1 MKKRLALVLAVALL
15 AMALMACGKEEEV
28 VAEPTPTPAPTEEV
42 KEEVVPAVT
51 LGEYKGLEV
60 SYTEPFVAEEDVEY
74 YAVRTFERYVT
85 EKVGIKDRAVEEGD
99 KVYLSYEGKI
109 DGVAFD
115 GGTSAGYML
124 EIGSGTFIPGFEDQL
139 IGAMPGE
146 TVEVE
151 VPFPDNYSAEDLAGK
166 DAVFTCKIF
175 YIVPEMS
182 DEAIALLDWDY
193 KTVDELKD
201 SIRNDMLAQ
210 MKANADAEIES
221 NLVQLVMNNA
231 TFGEIPQELIDRY
244 KVNAETTI
252 NSAAAQYGVD
262 ADTFANYNF
271 GADAN
276 TAINELGLDYA
287 KQDLLFHA
295 IAEKEGLI
303 LDDAALDVR
312 IAKYAKENGFEK
324 AEDIITDD
332 KTKEQYRDLFLFDD
346 VITYLTSNNKAVPA
360 K

>member
-60 SYTEPFVAEEDVEY
+60 NYTEPFVAEEDVEA
-74 YAVRTFERYVT
+74 YALQEFTKYIT
-85 EKVGIKDRAVEEGD
+85 EEVGIKDRAVEEGD

-139 IGAMPGE
+139 IGAMPGD
-146 TVEVE
+146 TVDV
-151 VPFPDNYSAEDLAGK
+151 VVTFPENYSATDLAGK
-166 DAVFTCKIF
+166 EAVFTCEVF
-175 YIVPEMS
+175 YIVPEMN
-182 DEAIALLDWDY
+182 DEVVALLDWDY

-210 MKANADAEIES
+210 MQTNVDAEIE
-221 NLVQLVMNNA
+221 NNIVEAVINNA
-231 TFGEIPQELIDRY
+231 TFGEIPEDLIDRY
-244 KVNAETTI
+244 KLTVDKQLEAYTAYGYDKDTVAQMLYGTD
-252 NSAAAQYGVD
+252 AATMID
-262 ADTFANYNF
+262 
-271 GADAN
+271 
-276 TAINELGLDYA
+276 ELSLMYA
-287 KQDLLFHA
+287 KQDLVFHA
-295 IAEKEGLI
+295 VAEKEGLK

-312 IAKYAKENGFEK
+312 LAKYAKENGFEK
-324 AEDIITDD
+324 AEDIITEDM
-332 KTKEQYRDLFLFDD
+332 TKEQYRDFFLFDD

>member
-1 MKKRLALVLAVALL
+1 MKKRLALVLALALS

-60 SYTEPFVAEEDVEY
+60 NYTEPFVAEEDVEA
-74 YAVRTFERYVT
+74 YALQEFTKYIT
-85 EKVGIKDRAVEEGD
+85 EEVGIKDRAVEEGD

-146 TVEVE
+146 TVDV
-151 VPFPDNYSAEDLAGK
+151 VVTFPENYSATDLAGK
-166 DAVFTCKIF
+166 EAVFTCEVF

-182 DEAIALLDWDY
+182 DEVVALLDWDY

-210 MKANADAEIES
+210 MQTNVDAEIE
-221 NLVQLVMNNA
+221 NNIVEAVINNA
-231 TFGEIPQELIDRY
+231 TFGEIPEDLIDRY
-244 KVNAETTI
+244 KLTVDKQLEAYTAYGYDKDTVAQMLYGTD
-252 NSAAAQYGVD
+252 AATMID
-262 ADTFANYNF
+262 
-271 GADAN
+271 
-276 TAINELGLDYA
+276 ELSLMYA
-287 KQDLLFHA
+287 KQDLVFHA
-295 IAEKEGLI
+295 VADKEGLK

-312 IAKYAKENGFEK
+312 LAKYAKENGFES
-324 AEDIITDD
+324 ADAIITEDM
-332 KTKEQYRDLFLFDD
+332 TKEQYRDFFLFDD